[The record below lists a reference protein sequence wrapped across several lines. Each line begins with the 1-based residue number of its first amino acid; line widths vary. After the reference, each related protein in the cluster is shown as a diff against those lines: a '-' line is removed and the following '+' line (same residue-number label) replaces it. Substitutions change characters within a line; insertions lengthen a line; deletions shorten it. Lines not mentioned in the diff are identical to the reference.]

1 VEILKRTFGNKMYS
15 EGNFSFKLKEELFY
29 GNPYR
34 AISSQKIRAK
44 NDKLQG

>member
-1 VEILKRTFGNKMYS
+1 MEILKRTFGNKMYS

-29 GNPYR
+29 GNPFR